1 MSNQEKQSRYKI
13 IPITVDDE
21 KNLTIRYDSFD
32 SIYGHIF
39 VAATDKGICYL
50 GIGDEPEMLEELK
63 KRFQNAVLVKQ
74 KNQMIKDAVT
84 QVSNPNATTEITFHL
99 KGTEFQLNVW
109 DELLNTKVGET
120 CSYMHIA
127 EKIGRPK
134 AVRAVASAIGQ
145 NPVTFLIPCHRIIRS
160 DGTLGGYY
168 WGLDIKKKILKHEST
183 I

>member
-1 MSNQEKQSRYKI
+1 
-13 IPITVDDE
+13 
-21 KNLTIRYDSFD
+21 
-32 SIYGHIF
+32 
-39 VAATDKGICYL
+39 
-50 GIGDEPEMLEELK
+50 
-63 KRFQNAVLVKQ
+63 
-74 KNQMIKDAVT
+74 
-84 QVSNPNATTEITFHL
+84 
-99 KGTEFQLNVW
+99 
-109 DELLNTKVGET
+109 
-120 CSYMHIA
+120 MHIA